1 MAGEKAPGLCRMM
14 KKPRQG
20 MPVQRGE
27 GGQAVNSGAMQQHRQ
42 QQPGQMAFITLGRQT
57 ENRHMG
63 PVFRRRQSLGQLR
76 QLHGGRL
83 AGAGRQRAGRQQQ
96 GR

>member
-1 MAGEKAPGLCRMM
+1 MAGEEAPGLCRMM
-14 KKPRQG
+14 KKLRQG
-20 MPVQRGE
+20 IPVQRGQ
-27 GGQAVNSGAMQQHRQ
+27 GGQAGDGGAVQQHRQ
-42 QQPGQMAFITLGRQT
+42 QQAGQVALVTLCRKVKSL
-57 ENRHMG
+57 HMG

-83 AGAGRQRAGRQQQ
+83 AGAGRQGAGRQQQ